1 MDTTADQQ
9 MNGHASWRRSGPDA
23 ILYHHAESLGEI
35 RVELRTIHRRLD
47 EQARDIQDLRTRS
60 MLGLTPM
67 HWVQIGIG
75 ITVLGAAITG
85 RISWGESLPVIGRMF
100 GG

>member
-1 MDTTADQQ
+1 MGATTDQQ
-9 MNGHASWRRSGPDA
+9 MNGAHSWRPSVPGE
-23 ILYHHAESLGEI
+23 ILYHHAEALGEI

-47 EQARDIQDLRTRS
+47 EHSIEIKELRTKS
-60 MLGLTPM
+60 LLGLTPI
-67 HWVQIGIG
+67 HFLQIGIG
-75 ITVLGAAITG
+75 ITVLGAAVTG